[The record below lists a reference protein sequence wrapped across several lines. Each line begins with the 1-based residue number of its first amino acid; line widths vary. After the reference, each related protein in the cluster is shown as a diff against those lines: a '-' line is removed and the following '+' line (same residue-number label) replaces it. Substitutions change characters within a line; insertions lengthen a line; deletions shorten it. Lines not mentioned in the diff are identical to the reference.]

1 MGTALIT
8 GATSGIGLEIAWE
21 LAAEKNDL
29 VLVARNKERLEKIAE
44 EMRQIADVRVE
55 VLSADLSTMEGALAV
70 AERVANDERPVGL
83 LVNNAGFGLGQD
95 FVGGSLNRE
104 LQGLNTMV
112 RAVLITCHAAA
123 DAMTRRGYGGIL
135 NVASM
140 TALTAQ
146 GTYSAHKAWV
156 RTFTEG
162 LAARLEGTGVTVTAV
177 CPGLVHTEFH
187 ERAAINTR
195 KLPSW
200 VWVDADTCVAQ
211 ALADSDKGKVIS
223 LPTWK
228 WKAAGF
234 ALQHQSDRRAAQA
247 PQPADDLAQRRI
259 AQREAGQRV
268 VLSWPVLCRLR

>member
-70 AERVANDERPVGL
+70 AERVGSDKRPIGL

-162 LAARLEGTGVTVTAV
+162 LASRLEGTGVTVTAV

-187 ERAAINTR
+187 ERSNVDSTQWPNFAFSSPTTVARAAIDGVRRGTVIVTPTLR
-195 KLPSW
+195 YRTAAAILR
-200 VWVDADTCVAQ
+200 
-211 ALADSDKGKVIS
+211 LAPRGLIRRF
-223 LPTWK
+223 
-228 WKAAGF
+228 AG
-234 ALQHQSDRRAAQA
+234 
-247 PQPADDLAQRRI
+247 P
-259 AQREAGQRV
+259 G
-268 VLSWPVLCRLR
+268 LSGRGE

>member
-104 LQGLNTMV
+104 LQGLSS
-112 RAVLITCHAAA
+112 R
-123 DAMTRRGYGGIL
+123 
-135 NVASM
+135 
-140 TALTAQ
+140 
-146 GTYSAHKAWV
+146 
-156 RTFTEG
+156 
-162 LAARLEGTGVTVTAV
+162 
-177 CPGLVHTEFH
+177 
-187 ERAAINTR
+187 
-195 KLPSW
+195 
-200 VWVDADTCVAQ
+200 
-211 ALADSDKGKVIS
+211 
-223 LPTWK
+223 
-228 WKAAGF
+228 
-234 ALQHQSDRRAAQA
+234 
-247 PQPADDLAQRRI
+247 DLR
-259 AQREAGQRV
+259 
-268 VLSWPVLCRLR
+268 